1 MVADMI
7 KPLKSYSTILM
18 EIIQEYAPISKR
30 KLQELTGLSWGLVS
44 RVTNELAENRYIVTT
59 GKVDAGVGR
68 KADAYDINPNCNYFI
83 GVDFSGFGVRFVV
96 TDMKGRVIDETGAV
110 WEKKE
115 KDAVKKQLFELMDQI
130 TARYADRHILGIGFA
145 VQGVVNVKEG
155 ISVYIGSIK
164 NWNDVTLKQ
173 MMQERYGVDTVVVH
187 DPDCLMRCERAM
199 GILKENPA
207 DDVVLVHYI
216 QGASIGMSVMLGGR
230 LYLGHHE
237 KANEIGHTILGKMPN
252 GRYDFMDNHISKEC
266 LEEDYKNL
274 SVRGETLTYPKIVQ
288 GAKNG
293 DELCKKVFEHL
304 HGYIGQSIAVVNSLL
319 NPAILI
325 LHTVDC
331 EFEDRLSHT
340 VEDYVRTVSYD
351 KQVDFR
357 VSRLGKDAKA
367 IGAAISAIDHM
378 ISSME

>member
-1 MVADMI
+1 MM
-7 KPLKSYSTILM
+7 KPTKSYPTILM
-18 EIIQEYAPISKR
+18 EMIREYAPLSKR

-44 RVTNELAENRYIVTT
+44 RVTNELAEKCYIVTT

-68 KADAYDINPNCNYFI
+68 KADAYDINRNGNYFI
-83 GVDFSGFGVRFVV
+83 GVDFSGFGVRCVV
-96 TDMKGRVIDETGAV
+96 TDMKGCVIDETGTV
-110 WEKKE
+110 WEEKE
-115 KDAVKKQLFELMDQI
+115 RNAVIRRLFELLDPVMKQ
-130 TARYADRHILGIGFA
+130 YADRNILGIGFA
-145 VQGVVNVKEG
+145 VQGVVNVTEG
-155 ISVYIGSIK
+155 ISVYIGSIRD
-164 NWNDVTLKQ
+164 WNEIPLKQ
-173 MMQERYGVDTVVVH
+173 MVQERYGVEVQVVH

-207 DDVVLVHYI
+207 DNVVLVHYI
-216 QGASIGMSVMLGGR
+216 EGASIGMSVMVNGQ

-237 KANEIGHTILGKMPN
+237 KANEIGHTILGKMSN
-252 GRYDFMDNHISKEC
+252 GRYDFMDNHISKDC
-266 LEEDYKNL
+266 LEEDYRNL
-274 SVRGETLTYPKIVQ
+274 SVKGDSLTYREIVQ
-288 GAKNG
+288 GAKEG
-293 DELCKKVFEHL
+293 DLLCQKVFEHL

-331 EFEDRLSHT
+331 EFQEELYHT

-357 VSRLGKDAKA
+357 ISRLGNDAKA
-367 IGAAISAIDHM
+367 IGAAIFAVDHM